1 MSEPWDTAAAI
12 AAWAPDATREL
23 LASAVDL
30 DDEFALPRASE
41 LMAKAFAVT
50 GAWQL
55 ARETYAL
62 AADTWEPLDVKR
74 AFALRDLV
82 RLLPLD
88 AFASEHDAIEAERI
102 LVRRTLDVTGEPPL
116 VLRGTTEIQRA
127 LAPRQITGLIEATFE
142 LAPMQH
148 AFVMALALD
157 RATPL
162 TVHEWQM
169 RLRPS
174 LWFEHSLDR
183 TIELG
188 LVRTTPVVTAHPRL
202 VSRLHGR
209 TVIEMPRGVRYEEL
223 EPTQRGLRRFRLHA
237 IGNPLPEA
245 LVEAAIEIG
254 VHGGVIANDGV
265 SSSP

>member
-23 LASAVDL
+23 LANAVDL
-30 DDEFALPRASE
+30 EDEFALPRASE

-50 GAWQL
+50 GVWDL
-55 ARETYAL
+55 ARDTYAL
-62 AADTWEPLDVKR
+62 AADTWEALDAAR
-74 AFALRDLV
+74 ARALRELV
-82 RLLPLD
+82 QLLPLVG
-88 AFASEHDAIEAERI
+88 FANEHEAIEAERM
-102 LVRRTLDVTGEPPL
+102 LVRSLDARGVPLL
-116 VLRGTTEIQRA
+116 VLRALTEIRRA
-127 LAPRQITGLIEATFE
+127 ILPRQVTGLIEATFE

-157 RATPL
+157 SAARL
-162 TVHEWQM
+162 TMHEWQM

-174 LWFEHSLDR
+174 VWFEHSLER

-188 LVRTTPVVTAHPRL
+188 LVHTTPVVTAHPRL

-245 LVEAAIEIG
+245 LLEAAIEIG
-254 VHGGVIANDGV
+254 VHGGVVADDGV
-265 SSSP
+265 SSPP

>member
-23 LASAVDL
+23 LANAVDL

-41 LMAKAFAVT
+41 LLAKAFAVT
-50 GAWQL
+50 GVWDL
-55 ARETYAL
+55 ARDSYAL
-62 AADTWEPLDVKR
+62 AADTWESLDAKR
-74 AFALRDLV
+74 AGALRELI
-82 RLLPLD
+82 RALPLVG
-88 AFASEHDAIEAERI
+88 FASEHDAIEAER
-102 LVRRTLDVTGEPPL
+102 TLARGMLDAGSESML
-116 VLRGTTEIQRA
+116 VLRAMTEIRRA
-127 LAPRQITGLIEATFE
+127 MLPRPITGLIEATFE

-148 AFVMALALD
+148 AFVMAVALEGAS
-157 RATPL
+157 RL
-162 TVHEWQM
+162 TMHEWQT

-174 LWFEHSLDR
+174 LWFEHSLER

-188 LVRTTPVVTAHPRL
+188 LVHTTPVVTAHPRL

-209 TVIEMPRGVRYEEL
+209 TVIEMPRGVRYDEL

-254 VHGGVIANDGV
+254 VHGGVLADDGV
-265 SSSP
+265 SSPP